1 MRRVERI
8 CRCARL
14 QSIRE
19 VARDR
24 QLTFSSAPRLA
35 CGCTRRPRPVVPCPS
50 HATRLPSP
58 LPSPVL
64 TSPRTLVVSLLFF
77 NHANAEGA
85 DFALSR
91 VHAFH
96 RSMTPCSATRV
107 RPYSLTLSSPGA
119 ISRHALDRTVSTHPN
134 ARSSL
139 TLSPRSLVL
148 ATKRTTRALAHTH
161 AVRSISRIS
170 VTQRSHAARSH
181 SSSCLISTDPRR
193 RRSRRTWHGAAVPPA
208 KAFWMP
214 RVST

>member
-1 MRRVERI
+1 MQDCKYTKNVGKRS
-8 CRCARL
+8 
-14 QSIRE
+14 SIDILVR
-19 VARDR
+19 
-24 QLTFSSAPRLA
+24 SSPRLRLHA
-35 CGCTRRPRPVVPCPS
+35 APEARCSMSIPRDPTPLAAPVPGPHESAHTRRD
-50 HATRLPSP
+50 
-58 LPSPVL
+58 
-64 TSPRTLVVSLLFF
+64 VSLLFL